1 MTQYEREQIER
12 VIGMLNTLEYIIRE
26 PDGAGE
32 AVTEAND
39 VLKEVL
45 DSEDKTAS

>member
-1 MTQYEREQIER
+1 MTQYEREQIQL
-12 VIGMLNTLEYIIRE
+12 VIGMLSTVEYVVRK

-39 VLKEVL
+39 ILKDLLKE
-45 DSEDKTAS
+45 DRQ